1 MRKET
6 VDIDICITFRNS
18 DRKMKQSIRTT
29 SRLSSKIKKM
39 DLVEPVQMNIYESN
53 SYRKDLSWLHFSNEP
68 RVQEKVKV
76 ASEVPAVLHYLT
88 TPSNS

>member
-1 MRKET
+1 
-6 VDIDICITFRNS
+6 
-18 DRKMKQSIRTT
+18 MKQSIRTT

-39 DLVEPVQMNIYESN
+39 DLVEPVRMNIYESN

-88 TPSNS
+88 TQSNS

>member
-1 MRKET
+1 
-6 VDIDICITFRNS
+6 
-18 DRKMKQSIRTT
+18 
-29 SRLSSKIKKM
+29 M

-53 SYRKDLSWLHFSNEP
+53 SYKKDLSWLHFSNEP

-88 TPSNS
+88 TQSNS